1 MCNAFKELEA
11 EWMERGKTEGIK
23 YGIEQGVEQ
32 KKQQS
37 IISMLEFGVTKE
49 QILTRYSKE
58 DLEKAEAAIAY
69 K

>member
-11 EWMERGKTEGIK
+11 EWMKRGKTEGI
-23 YGIEQGVEQ
+23 EQE
-32 KKQQS
+32 KQQS

>member
-1 MCNAFKELEA
+1 MCNAFKELES
-11 EWMERGKTEGIK
+11 EWMERGKTEGI
-23 YGIEQGVEQ
+23 EQE
-32 KKQQS
+32 KQQS
-37 IISMLEFGVTKE
+37 IISMLEFGITKE